1 MNKIKYTN
9 FLLTIIAMGIIGIN
23 IHFFKDELI
32 SVAHAFE
39 YHTHDAYDIY
49 GLENHDEYH
58 THDAYDIYGLEDHE
72 HDHDHD
78 TYDIYDFKRNVKNI
92 IQNCYVDGDF
102 IYC

>member
-49 GLENHDEYH
+49 GLE
-58 THDAYDIYGLEDHE
+58 DHE

-78 TYDIYDFKRNVKNI
+78 TYDIYDFKRNVKKI

-102 IYC
+102 IYCWKVDYD